1 MLEEQSYI
9 LVITYIAYKPRKD
22 LNIYKSHELE
32 STFIKIIKSKKLNK
46 VLGVLYRHP
55 TIDANEFNNKHVNEL
70 LDNIAKENKTISL
83 LGNFNIDLLKYDSHT
98 PTNEFLDSFI
108 LQYDFTLYL
117 TRN

>member
-9 LVITYIAYKPRKD
+9 LVITNIAYKPRKD

-32 STFIKIIKSKKLNK
+32 STSIKIIKSKKLDK

-55 TIDANEFNNKHVNEL
+55 TIDANEFNNKYVNEL

-83 LGNFNIDLLKYDSHT
+83 LGKFNIDLLKYDSHT

-108 LQYDFTLYL
+108 L
-117 TRN
+117 